1 MTPGIVDTGQH
12 SEQESQQDQDD
23 EDNNHHPGV
32 TTEADFLLMMMIPS
46 NNFHQTGNSQV
57 FRRLVLSVRIVHLY
71 RDGITSRLKT
81 ETEHIRDKI
90 GQSEMFSNI

>member
-32 TTEADFLLMMMIPS
+32 TTEADFLLMMIRS
-46 NNFHQTGNSQV
+46 NNSYQTGNSQV
-57 FRRLVLSVRIVHLY
+57 FHRLVLSFRIIHLY
-71 RDGITSRLKT
+71 RDGITSRLKS
-81 ETEHIRDKI
+81 ETESGLLRNEDGIV
-90 GQSEMFSNI
+90 GPV

>member
-32 TTEADFLLMMMIPS
+32 TTEADFLLVMIRS
-46 NNFHQTGNSQV
+46 NNSYQTGNCQV
-57 FRRLVLSVRIVHLY
+57 FHRLVVSVRITHLY
-71 RDGITSRLKT
+71 REGITSKLNQ
-81 ETEHIRDKI
+81 D
-90 GQSEMFSNI
+90 F